1 MKKCKKCGEEKE
13 DNFFN
18 KTRSVCKKC
27 RSEYNKKYRLE
38 NIIEITSRQ
47 KKQRDAKKF
56 PKIIK
61 DKEEILKEQKEHKK
75 YIMRKIKN
83 ILPKK
88 QKNIK
93 LKTKKR
99 LRNIKEDIKLKIE
112 MNY

>member
-27 RSEYNKKYRLE
+27 RSEYNKKYRLK
-38 NIIEITSRQ
+38 NIIKITSRQ

-61 DKEEILKEQKEHKK
+61 DKEE
-75 YIMRKIKN
+75 RKIYG
-83 ILPKK
+83 
-88 QKNIK
+88 K
-93 LKTKKR
+93 L
-99 LRNIKEDIKLKIE
+99 I
-112 MNY
+112 